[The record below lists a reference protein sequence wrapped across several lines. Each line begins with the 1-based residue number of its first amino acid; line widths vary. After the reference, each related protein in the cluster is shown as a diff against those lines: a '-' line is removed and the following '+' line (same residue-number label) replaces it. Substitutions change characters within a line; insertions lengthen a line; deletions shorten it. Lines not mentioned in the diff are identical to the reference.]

1 MEFFPKIVT
10 RFQELAISHKTP
22 PLMFN
27 WVLNTPLYPTKC
39 APSSIIKTC
48 PKSVVKALEQSLV
61 FAQKSNQKSTQ
72 T

>member
-10 RFQELAISHKTP
+10 RFQELAIFTQNST
-22 PLMFN
+22 FDVN

-61 FAQKSNQKSTQ
+61 FAQKRNQKSTQ